1 MSLFCARMARAPAA
15 QSTGVGMIAILNYDT
30 ADTQALHDAL
40 SGLGVAHQRVDSLD
54 QLDRAAR
61 IILPHGDSFAAMIR
75 DIRDSGYLP
84 VLFRALDQGRP
95 ILGIGRGMHLF
106 FDVCYDNGQHTGLGF
121 IPGKVTSPRER
132 AAPNFATATTV
143 AQSQVVQW
151 TRRSVLVHGV
161 PAEAAFHFECD
172 ELAEPLDEQMTLA
185 QTTSIP
191 SRAAAVEDGPVFGVH
206 FLPERSG
213 EAGGIILSNFIRAP
227 LR

>member
-1 MSLFCARMARAPAA
+1 
-15 QSTGVGMIAILNYDT
+15 MIAILNYDT
-30 ADTQALHDAL
+30 ADMQALHDAL
-40 SGLGVAHQRVDSLD
+40 SGLGVVHQRVDSLD

-61 IILPHGDSFAAMIR
+61 IVLPHGDSFAAMIR

-95 ILGIGRGMHLF
+95 ILGIGRGMHLL
-106 FDVCYDNGQHTGLGF
+106 FDVCYDKGQHTGLGF
-121 IPGKVTSPRER
+121 IPGKVTSLRER
-132 AAPNFATATTV
+132 AVTSFATTTAV
-143 AQSQVVQW
+143 AQSQAVRW

-161 PAEAAFHFECD
+161 PADAVFHFERD
-172 ELAEPLDEQMTLA
+172 EFAEPLDDQMTLA

-191 SRAAAVEDGPVFGVH
+191 LRAAAVEDGSVFGVQ

-213 EAGGIILSNFIRAP
+213 EAGRVILSNFIRAP

>member
-1 MSLFCARMARAPAA
+1 
-15 QSTGVGMIAILNYDT
+15 MIAILNYDT
-30 ADTQALHDAL
+30 SDTQALHETL
-40 SGLGVAHQRVDSLD
+40 SNMGVTHQRVDSLD

-61 IILPHGDSFAAMIR
+61 IILPHGDSFSAMIR

-95 ILGIGRGMHLF
+95 ILGIGRGMHLL

-132 AAPNFATATTV
+132 AAATFAKGTAL
-143 AQSQVVQW
+143 AQSLALRW
-151 TRRSVLVHGV
+151 TNRSVLAHGV
-161 PAEAAFHFECD
+161 PAEAVFHFESD
-172 ELAEPLDEQMTLA
+172 DFAEPLDDEMTLA
-185 QTTSIP
+185 KTTSRP
-191 SRAAAVEDGPVFGVH
+191 HRAAAVEDGSVFGVQ

-213 EAGGIILSNFIRAP
+213 EAGTIILSNFIRAP